1 MSDKQLSP
9 SQAGDVIWFCRR
21 LASALQGEVS
31 LLCALDAMA
40 ERGTGK
46 ARALVQSMRKRIR
59 GGSYIAA
66 ALGEEGMPAFIWGA
80 VQSGEGQATPAQALR
95 EVADRLEFEQGI
107 TPVPNR
113 ELYAYSLALGRLGML
128 IRVGVPILTA
138 LEAAAESVPGA
149 RAHDALMTA
158 RDGVRQGRDLAEAL
172 AGVAP
177 ELPPGTGDMIRDGEQ
192 DGRLGE
198 VLPIVADYL
207 LDEAGELAV
216 RPPKQEVPNG

>member
-1 MSDKQLSP
+1 
-9 SQAGDVIWFCRR
+9 
-21 LASALQGEVS
+21 
-31 LLCALDAMA
+31 
-40 ERGTGK
+40 
-46 ARALVQSMRKRIR
+46 
-59 GGSYIAA
+59 
-66 ALGEEGMPAFIWGA
+66 MP
-80 VQSGEGQATPAQALR
+80 V
-95 EVADRLEFEQGI
+95 
-107 TPVPNR
+107 
-113 ELYAYSLALGRLGML
+113 
-128 IRVGVPILTA
+128 LTA

-158 RDGVRQGRDLAEAL
+158 RDAVRQGRDLSEVL
-172 AGVAP
+172 EGVAP